1 MKQMFQVIEQF
12 IRIFKCCFDVLKTR
26 LVSGVSIGFNKNC
39 FVLDVAKRKRSNNL
53 ICVESE
59 THKTSETLV
68 EINRIPY
75 LIRHS
80 GIPHCRDFAEIRGI

>member
-12 IRIFKCCFDVLKTR
+12 IRIFICCFDVLKTR

-39 FVLDVAKRKRSNNL
+39 FEVDVAKRNRPNNL

-59 THKTSETLV
+59 AHKTSEILV
-68 EINRIPY
+68 EINRTLY
-75 LIRHS
+75 LM
-80 GIPHCRDFAEIRGI
+80 GN